1 MSISNND
8 DLLSE
13 LLWSNIK
20 TVVDENIK
28 NIKDLNSTEEYH
40 TLFNV
45 LNKFY
50 KILIDIQSDKNLMLC
65 LSNEGKNLVR
75 ELFLAIE
82 QSQSLII
89 VNYKD
94 FTLDMCSYMEEL
106 SDSFIL
112 YLDKKDKI
120 SIIQNQIYDAISL
133 IELTI
138 NRINLISNSK
148 YKVHHYS
155 SSIHKC
161 LISFSY
167 MKNITFLALP
177 FFLQV
182 LYKD

>member
-50 KILIDIQSDKNLMLC
+50 KILMDIQSDKNLMLC

-120 SIIQNQIYDAISL
+120 SIIQNQIYYAISL
-133 IELTI
+133 IE
-138 NRINLISNSK
+138 K
-148 YKVHHYS
+148 G
-155 SSIHKC
+155 
-161 LISFSY
+161 
-167 MKNITFLALP
+167 
-177 FFLQV
+177 
-182 LYKD
+182 

>member
-50 KILIDIQSDKNLMLC
+50 KILMDIQSDKNLMLC

-120 SIIQNQIYDAISL
+120 SIIQNQIYAAISL
-133 IELTI
+133 IE
-138 NRINLISNSK
+138 K
-148 YKVHHYS
+148 G
-155 SSIHKC
+155 
-161 LISFSY
+161 
-167 MKNITFLALP
+167 
-177 FFLQV
+177 
-182 LYKD
+182 

>member
-20 TVVDENIK
+20 TVVDENII

-50 KILIDIQSDKNLMLC
+50 KILMDIQSDKNLMLC

-133 IELTI
+133 IE
-138 NRINLISNSK
+138 
-148 YKVHHYS
+148 
-155 SSIHKC
+155 
-161 LISFSY
+161 
-167 MKNITFLALP
+167 
-177 FFLQV
+177 
-182 LYKD
+182 

>member
-1 MSISNND
+1 MSIYNND

-50 KILIDIQSDKNLMLC
+50 KILMDIQNDKNLMLC
-65 LSNEGKNLVR
+65 LSSEGRNLVR

-120 SIIQNQIYDAISL
+120 NIIQNQIYDVISL
-133 IELTI
+133 IE
-138 NRINLISNSK
+138 
-148 YKVHHYS
+148 S
-155 SSIHKC
+155 S
-161 LISFSY
+161 
-167 MKNITFLALP
+167 
-177 FFLQV
+177 
-182 LYKD
+182 

>member
-120 SIIQNQIYDAISL
+120 SIIQNQMYDAISL
-133 IELTI
+133 IE
-138 NRINLISNSK
+138 
-148 YKVHHYS
+148 
-155 SSIHKC
+155 
-161 LISFSY
+161 
-167 MKNITFLALP
+167 
-177 FFLQV
+177 
-182 LYKD
+182 

>member
-1 MSISNND
+1 MSIYNND

-50 KILIDIQSDKNLMLC
+50 KILMDIQSDKNLMLC

-120 SIIQNQIYDAISL
+120 SIIQNQIYDVISL
-133 IELTI
+133 IE
-138 NRINLISNSK
+138 
-148 YKVHHYS
+148 S
-155 SSIHKC
+155 S
-161 LISFSY
+161 
-167 MKNITFLALP
+167 
-177 FFLQV
+177 
-182 LYKD
+182 

>member
-50 KILIDIQSDKNLMLC
+50 KILMDIQSDKNLMLC

-89 VNYKD
+89 VNYKE

-120 SIIQNQIYDAISL
+120 NIIQNQIYDVISL
-133 IELTI
+133 IE
-138 NRINLISNSK
+138 
-148 YKVHHYS
+148 S
-155 SSIHKC
+155 S
-161 LISFSY
+161 
-167 MKNITFLALP
+167 
-177 FFLQV
+177 
-182 LYKD
+182 

>member
-40 TLFNV
+40 SLFNV

-50 KILIDIQSDKNLMLC
+50 KILMDIQNDKNLMLC
-65 LSNEGKNLVR
+65 LSNEGRNLVR

-89 VNYKD
+89 VNYKE

-120 SIIQNQIYDAISL
+120 NIIQNQIYDVISL
-133 IELTI
+133 IE
-138 NRINLISNSK
+138 
-148 YKVHHYS
+148 S
-155 SSIHKC
+155 S
-161 LISFSY
+161 
-167 MKNITFLALP
+167 
-177 FFLQV
+177 
-182 LYKD
+182 

>member
-50 KILIDIQSDKNLMLC
+50 KILMDIQSDKNLMLC

-82 QSQSLII
+82 ESQSLII

-133 IELTI
+133 IE
-138 NRINLISNSK
+138 K
-148 YKVHHYS
+148 G
-155 SSIHKC
+155 
-161 LISFSY
+161 
-167 MKNITFLALP
+167 
-177 FFLQV
+177 
-182 LYKD
+182 

>member
-40 TLFNV
+40 SLFNV

-50 KILIDIQSDKNLMLC
+50 KILMDIQSDKNLMLC

-89 VNYKD
+89 VNYKE

-120 SIIQNQIYDAISL
+120 NIIQNQIYDVISL
-133 IELTI
+133 IE
-138 NRINLISNSK
+138 
-148 YKVHHYS
+148 S
-155 SSIHKC
+155 S
-161 LISFSY
+161 
-167 MKNITFLALP
+167 
-177 FFLQV
+177 
-182 LYKD
+182 

>member
-50 KILIDIQSDKNLMLC
+50 KILMDIQSDKNLMLC

-82 QSQSLII
+82 ESQSLII

-120 SIIQNQIYDAISL
+120 SIRHGVGI
-133 IELTI
+133 
-138 NRINLISNSK
+138 
-148 YKVHHYS
+148 
-155 SSIHKC
+155 
-161 LISFSY
+161 
-167 MKNITFLALP
+167 ITR
-177 FFLQV
+177 V
-182 LYKD
+182 M

>member
-50 KILIDIQSDKNLMLC
+50 KILTDIQSDKNLMLC

-112 YLDKKDKI
+112 YLDKKDII
-120 SIIQNQIYDAISL
+120 SIIQNQIYYAISL
-133 IELTI
+133 IE
-138 NRINLISNSK
+138 K
-148 YKVHHYS
+148 G
-155 SSIHKC
+155 
-161 LISFSY
+161 
-167 MKNITFLALP
+167 
-177 FFLQV
+177 
-182 LYKD
+182 

>member
-50 KILIDIQSDKNLMLC
+50 KILMDIQSDKNLMLC

-120 SIIQNQIYDAISL
+120 SIRHGVGI
-133 IELTI
+133 
-138 NRINLISNSK
+138 
-148 YKVHHYS
+148 
-155 SSIHKC
+155 
-161 LISFSY
+161 
-167 MKNITFLALP
+167 ITR
-177 FFLQV
+177 V
-182 LYKD
+182 M

>member
-50 KILIDIQSDKNLMLC
+50 KILMDIQSDKNLMLC

-112 YLDKKDKI
+112 YLDKKEQI
-120 SIIQNQIYDAISL
+120 SIIQNQI
-133 IELTI
+133 
-138 NRINLISNSK
+138 
-148 YKVHHYS
+148 
-155 SSIHKC
+155 
-161 LISFSY
+161 
-167 MKNITFLALP
+167 
-177 FFLQV
+177 
-182 LYKD
+182 

>member
-120 SIIQNQIYDAISL
+120 SIIQNQIYYAISL
-133 IELTI
+133 IE
-138 NRINLISNSK
+138 K
-148 YKVHHYS
+148 G
-155 SSIHKC
+155 
-161 LISFSY
+161 
-167 MKNITFLALP
+167 
-177 FFLQV
+177 
-182 LYKD
+182 

>member
-50 KILIDIQSDKNLMLC
+50 KILMDIQSDKNLMLC

-82 QSQSLII
+82 ESQSLII

-120 SIIQNQIYDAISL
+120 SIIQNQIYDVISL
-133 IELTI
+133 IE
-138 NRINLISNSK
+138 
-148 YKVHHYS
+148 S
-155 SSIHKC
+155 S
-161 LISFSY
+161 
-167 MKNITFLALP
+167 
-177 FFLQV
+177 
-182 LYKD
+182 

>member
-50 KILIDIQSDKNLMLC
+50 KILMDIQSDKNLMLC

-112 YLDKKDKI
+112 LSQSVK
-120 SIIQNQIYDAISL
+120 L
-133 IELTI
+133 
-138 NRINLISNSK
+138 
-148 YKVHHYS
+148 
-155 SSIHKC
+155 
-161 LISFSY
+161 
-167 MKNITFLALP
+167 FLRES
-177 FFLQV
+177 
-182 LYKD
+182 

>member
-1 MSISNND
+1 MSIYNND

-40 TLFNV
+40 SLFNV

-50 KILIDIQSDKNLMLC
+50 KILMDIQSDKNLMLC

-89 VNYKD
+89 VNYKE

-120 SIIQNQIYDAISL
+120 NIIQNQIYDVISL
-133 IELTI
+133 IE
-138 NRINLISNSK
+138 
-148 YKVHHYS
+148 S
-155 SSIHKC
+155 S
-161 LISFSY
+161 
-167 MKNITFLALP
+167 
-177 FFLQV
+177 
-182 LYKD
+182 

>member
-50 KILIDIQSDKNLMLC
+50 KILMDIQNDKNLMLC
-65 LSNEGKNLVR
+65 LSNEGKNLVI

-89 VNYKD
+89 VNYKE

-120 SIIQNQIYDAISL
+120 NIIQNQIYDVISL
-133 IELTI
+133 IE
-138 NRINLISNSK
+138 
-148 YKVHHYS
+148 S
-155 SSIHKC
+155 S
-161 LISFSY
+161 
-167 MKNITFLALP
+167 
-177 FFLQV
+177 
-182 LYKD
+182 

>member
-120 SIIQNQIYDAISL
+120 SIIQNQIYDVISL
-133 IELTI
+133 IE
-138 NRINLISNSK
+138 
-148 YKVHHYS
+148 S
-155 SSIHKC
+155 S
-161 LISFSY
+161 
-167 MKNITFLALP
+167 
-177 FFLQV
+177 
-182 LYKD
+182 

>member
-40 TLFNV
+40 SLFNV

-50 KILIDIQSDKNLMLC
+50 KILMDIQNDKNLMLC

-89 VNYKD
+89 VNYKE
-94 FTLDMCSYMEEL
+94 FTLDMCAYMEEL

-120 SIIQNQIYDAISL
+120 NIIQNQIYDVISL
-133 IELTI
+133 IE
-138 NRINLISNSK
+138 
-148 YKVHHYS
+148 S
-155 SSIHKC
+155 S
-161 LISFSY
+161 
-167 MKNITFLALP
+167 
-177 FFLQV
+177 
-182 LYKD
+182 

>member
-50 KILIDIQSDKNLMLC
+50 KILMDIQSDKNLMLC

-82 QSQSLII
+82 ESQSLII

-120 SIIQNQIYDAISL
+120 SIIQNQIYYAISL
-133 IELTI
+133 IE
-138 NRINLISNSK
+138 K
-148 YKVHHYS
+148 G
-155 SSIHKC
+155 
-161 LISFSY
+161 
-167 MKNITFLALP
+167 
-177 FFLQV
+177 
-182 LYKD
+182 

>member
-45 LNKFY
+45 LNKFM
-50 KILIDIQSDKNLMLC
+50 DIQSDKNLMLC

-133 IELTI
+133 IE
-138 NRINLISNSK
+138 
-148 YKVHHYS
+148 
-155 SSIHKC
+155 
-161 LISFSY
+161 
-167 MKNITFLALP
+167 
-177 FFLQV
+177 
-182 LYKD
+182 

>member
-50 KILIDIQSDKNLMLC
+50 KMDIQSDKNLMLC

-120 SIIQNQIYDAISL
+120 SIIQN
-133 IELTI
+133 EL
-138 NRINLISNSK
+138 
-148 YKVHHYS
+148 
-155 SSIHKC
+155 
-161 LISFSY
+161 
-167 MKNITFLALP
+167 
-177 FFLQV
+177 
-182 LYKD
+182 

>member
-1 MSISNND
+1 MSIYNND

-50 KILIDIQSDKNLMLC
+50 KILMDIQNDKNLMLC
-65 LSNEGKNLVR
+65 LSSEGRNLVR

-89 VNYKD
+89 VNYKE

-120 SIIQNQIYDAISL
+120 NIIQNQIYDVISL
-133 IELTI
+133 IE
-138 NRINLISNSK
+138 
-148 YKVHHYS
+148 S
-155 SSIHKC
+155 S
-161 LISFSY
+161 
-167 MKNITFLALP
+167 
-177 FFLQV
+177 
-182 LYKD
+182 

>member
-1 MSISNND
+1 MSIYNND

-40 TLFNV
+40 SLFNV

-50 KILIDIQSDKNLMLC
+50 KILMDIQSDKNLMLC

-120 SIIQNQIYDAISL
+120 SIIQNQIYDVISL
-133 IELTI
+133 IE
-138 NRINLISNSK
+138 
-148 YKVHHYS
+148 S
-155 SSIHKC
+155 S
-161 LISFSY
+161 
-167 MKNITFLALP
+167 
-177 FFLQV
+177 
-182 LYKD
+182 

>member
-50 KILIDIQSDKNLMLC
+50 KILMDIQSDKNLMLC

-82 QSQSLII
+82 ESQSLII

-120 SIIQNQIYDAISL
+120 NIIQNQIYDAISL
-133 IELTI
+133 IE
-138 NRINLISNSK
+138 K
-148 YKVHHYS
+148 G
-155 SSIHKC
+155 
-161 LISFSY
+161 
-167 MKNITFLALP
+167 
-177 FFLQV
+177 
-182 LYKD
+182 

>member
-120 SIIQNQIYDAISL
+120 SIIQNQIYD
-133 IELTI
+133 
-138 NRINLISNSK
+138 
-148 YKVHHYS
+148 
-155 SSIHKC
+155 
-161 LISFSY
+161 
-167 MKNITFLALP
+167 
-177 FFLQV
+177 
-182 LYKD
+182 

>member
-50 KILIDIQSDKNLMLC
+50 KILMDIQSDKNLMLC

-133 IELTI
+133 IE
-138 NRINLISNSK
+138 K
-148 YKVHHYS
+148 G
-155 SSIHKC
+155 
-161 LISFSY
+161 
-167 MKNITFLALP
+167 
-177 FFLQV
+177 
-182 LYKD
+182 

>member
-50 KILIDIQSDKNLMLC
+50 KILMDIQSDKNLMLC

-120 SIIQNQIYDAISL
+120 NIIQNQIYDVISL
-133 IELTI
+133 IE
-138 NRINLISNSK
+138 
-148 YKVHHYS
+148 S
-155 SSIHKC
+155 S
-161 LISFSY
+161 
-167 MKNITFLALP
+167 
-177 FFLQV
+177 
-182 LYKD
+182 

>member
-50 KILIDIQSDKNLMLC
+50 KILMDIQSDKNLMLC

-120 SIIQNQIYDAISL
+120 SIIQNQIYDVISL
-133 IELTI
+133 IE
-138 NRINLISNSK
+138 
-148 YKVHHYS
+148 S
-155 SSIHKC
+155 S
-161 LISFSY
+161 
-167 MKNITFLALP
+167 
-177 FFLQV
+177 
-182 LYKD
+182 

>member
-1 MSISNND
+1 MSIYNND

-40 TLFNV
+40 SLFNV

-50 KILIDIQSDKNLMLC
+50 KILMDIQNDKNLMLC

-89 VNYKD
+89 VNYKE

-120 SIIQNQIYDAISL
+120 NIIQNQIYDVISL
-133 IELTI
+133 IE
-138 NRINLISNSK
+138 
-148 YKVHHYS
+148 S
-155 SSIHKC
+155 S
-161 LISFSY
+161 
-167 MKNITFLALP
+167 
-177 FFLQV
+177 
-182 LYKD
+182 

>member
-1 MSISNND
+1 MSIYNND

-120 SIIQNQIYDAISL
+120 SIIQNQIYYAISL
-133 IELTI
+133 IE
-138 NRINLISNSK
+138 K
-148 YKVHHYS
+148 G
-155 SSIHKC
+155 
-161 LISFSY
+161 
-167 MKNITFLALP
+167 
-177 FFLQV
+177 
-182 LYKD
+182 

>member
-50 KILIDIQSDKNLMLC
+50 KILMDIQSDKNLMLC

-106 SDSFIL
+106 SDSFI
-112 YLDKKDKI
+112 
-120 SIIQNQIYDAISL
+120 
-133 IELTI
+133 
-138 NRINLISNSK
+138 
-148 YKVHHYS
+148 
-155 SSIHKC
+155 
-161 LISFSY
+161 
-167 MKNITFLALP
+167 
-177 FFLQV
+177 
-182 LYKD
+182 